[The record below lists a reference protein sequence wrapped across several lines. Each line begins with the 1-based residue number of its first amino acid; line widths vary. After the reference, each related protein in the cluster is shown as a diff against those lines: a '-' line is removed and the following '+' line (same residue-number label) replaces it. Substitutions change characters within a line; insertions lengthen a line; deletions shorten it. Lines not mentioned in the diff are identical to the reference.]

1 MAELHDHI
9 TPVLGWRWVKAGL
22 TERMLHELTMRRVI
36 KTLSAQRETLAKASL
51 TILAVS
57 SWGKM
62 VGAALR
68 LPGYIT

>member
-1 MAELHDHI
+1 MAELYDHI
-9 TPVLGWRWVKAGL
+9 TPLLGRRREKAGL
-22 TERMLHELTMRRVI
+22 TEWMLHESMMRRLI
-36 KTLSAQRETLAKASL
+36 NMLSAQRETLAKASL

-62 VGAALR
+62 VGVELR